1 MIAMH
6 QHRYFRRAFGAFLL
20 CHVAF
25 LYLTAETYKLK
36 IPVGFN
42 PAYSYLQES
51 MQSALDRIYQLWPFP
66 TFAMSESTSVM
77 LSSVLHKLFELA
89 ILVFYFADLL
99 PKILLWRN
107 TRLWKC
113 VNAFLV
119 LIMVLQVGLIAR
131 EYAFKSPHP
140 LPGPF

>member
-1 MIAMH
+1 
-6 QHRYFRRAFGAFLL
+6 
-20 CHVAF
+20 
-25 LYLTAETYKLK
+25 
-36 IPVGFN
+36 
-42 PAYSYLQES
+42 
-51 MQSALDRIYQLWPFP
+51 MQRALDRIYQLWPFP